1 MTREAKIRLEERHW
15 NNSKSMLPQ
24 SFSYCLQM
32 FTTLYFC
39 SGGFETKDAQE
50 QRAQSQQ
57 LGFKYLS
64 VELIETLPRLTSP
77 IVEKWT
83 SAQVEKGSGPIGKD
97 TTMWITIG
105 NKVRP
110 STIWWTLYLCI
121 SKGIGLHYSKL
132 KSLTTSLRISPP
144 PTSTF
149 SHLKLQP

>member
-1 MTREAKIRLEERHW
+1 
-15 NNSKSMLPQ
+15 MLPQ

-64 VELIETLPRLTSP
+64 VELIKTLPRLTSP

-97 TTMWITIG
+97 ATMCQPNSCG
-105 NKVRP
+105 N
-110 STIWWTLYLCI
+110 
-121 SKGIGLHYSKL
+121 
-132 KSLTTSLRISPP
+132 PP
-144 PTSTF
+144 HFCSINMLGHKDF
-149 SHLKLQP
+149 I